1 MVSPL
6 LKNFQNEIDNLSKRS
21 KAAEKAFF
29 DIYKKFFDIADP
41 VPTLEYCM
49 ESLKNLQKLQD
60 FEIENAQLRE
70 TLGMENFIS
79 IQIFFYFFQTR
90 RL

>member
-70 TLGMENFIS
+70 TLGMENLIS
-79 IQIFFYFFQTR
+79 VQIFFLFFSN
-90 RL
+90 